1 MKKIFCMAALLLSG
15 ACLLGGCD
23 YLGGFGSSSD
33 NSASSIEQSSSIAGT
48 SDSSFDSS
56 NDNKDSSSVSSSSST
71 SSDRTDKD
79 SSSSSDS
86 SSNSGNGDTTYKY
99 TDFTAAE
106 QALFE
111 QYIGEVV
118 PFIPNNEY
126 YVEGYYEES
135 DYEHGINFYTVG
147 NTVAEFETY
156 IDTAFTAYTKTET
169 YLDDYDDLWHV
180 FEKNDIVIEVAIYTG
195 ANNKTYVDLYVYSD
209 LSTDIDWGDDSSWD
223 WGDDSSWDWGDDSN
237 DSSSADILTNADKD
251 LPTGTDGVYN
261 VDFTKAKYV
270 KDVTDQG
277 YYLDGC
283 PTLSTTNKNP
293 AVLVIPVE
301 FSDVTAVSKGYTIDT
316 LKKAFN
322 GKTGETDYY
331 SVYDY
336 YFQSSYGKLKLD
348 ITVLD
353 DWFRP
358 TNASTYYKKQTMQ
371 YYGTSTEIGDQMV
384 LNEALS
390 YLDKTKNMDLS
401 KFDSDGNG
409 TIDAVILINTLT
421 IDSDV
426 TFNWAYR
433 YWNIYTGSDG
443 NYYEYDNVY
452 ANDYL
457 WASYQFLFETN
468 TNGETTFDKKD
479 AINTY
484 TFIHEFG
491 HVLGA
496 DDYYDTAYLSSTTPL
511 AGHDVMDGET
521 GDHNAFT
528 KFNYGWLTTSRLV
541 VAEESVTLDLEAFSK
556 NGDTILLANHWDD
569 DLGAYQEYYI
579 VVYYTNDGLNA
590 GNAGYFDKA
599 GILVYHV
606 NASLYKEIE
615 DGTTYYDVYNNNTN
629 ANDTD
634 GYGTENNLIEF
645 VSNGYLG
652 EYLFQKG
659 ESLGSVVDDQGDKL
673 AYTFTVTELTD
684 SKATLTFT
692 KTK

>member
-1 MKKIFCMAALLLSG
+1 MKKIFGVAALLLSG

-23 YLGGFGSSSD
+23 ALEGLNPWNSGSSTY
-33 NSASSIEQSSSIAGT
+33 SSSY
-48 SDSSFDSS
+48 SSSWEDET
-56 NDNKDSSSVSSSSST
+56 DSSSSF
-71 SSDRTDKD
+71 SSDVESS
-79 SSSSSDS
+79 SSSSSDKIDVEES
-86 SSNSGNGDTTYKY
+86 SSSANEDTGYAY
-99 TDFTAAE
+99 NDFTE
-106 QALFE
+106 EEKALFVR
-111 QYIGEVV
+111 YIGEVV

-126 YVEGYYEES
+126 YVEGYYYEN
-135 DYEHGINFYTVG
+135 DYEHGINFYTLG

-156 IDTAFTAYTKTET
+156 IETAFTAYTKTDT

-180 FEKNDIVIEVAIYTG
+180 FEKGDIVIEVAIYTG
-195 ANNKTYVDLYVYSD
+195 SDNKTYVDLYVYSD
-209 LSTDIDWGDDSSWD
+209 LSTDIDWENSSNGGSSSWD
-223 WGDDSSWDWGDDSN
+223 WGNDSSWNGGGST
-237 DSSSADILTNADKD
+237 DSSGADLLTNANKG
-251 LPTGTDGVYN
+251 LPTGTNGVYD

-270 KDVTDQG
+270 KNVTDQG

-283 PTLSTTNKNP
+283 PTLSTANTNP
-293 AVLVIPVE
+293 SVLVIPVE
-301 FSDVTAVSKGYTIDT
+301 FSDVTAESKGYTIDT

-353 DWFRP
+353 EWFRP
-358 TNASTYYKKQTMQ
+358 ANNSTYYKQQTIQ
-371 YYGTSTEIGDQMV
+371 YYGSSTEIGDQMV

-421 IDSDV
+421 IDSEV

-433 YWNIYTGSDG
+433 YWNIYTDS
-443 NYYEYDNVY
+443 NEQYYEYDNVS

-457 WASYQFLFETN
+457 WASYQFLFESRN
-468 TNGETTFDKKD
+468 SGETTFEDEN

-496 DDYYDTAYLSSTTPL
+496 DDYYDTSYLSSTTPL
-511 AGHDVMDGET
+511 NGHDVMDGEA

-528 KFNYGWLTTSRLV
+528 KFNYGWITNSRLV
-541 VAEESVTLDLEAFSK
+541 VAEESVTLTLDAFAQ
-556 NGDTILLANHWDD
+556 NGDTILLANNWDD
-569 DLGAYQEYYI
+569 DLGAYQEYFI

-590 GNAGYFDKA
+590 GNAGYFDQE

-615 DGTTYYDVYNNNTN
+615 NGETYYDVYNNNTS
-629 ANDTD
+629 ANDSD
-634 GYGTENNLIEF
+634 GYGTEDNLIELI
-645 VSNGYLG
+645 SNGYLG
-652 EYLFQKG
+652 GYVFQKG
-659 ESLGSVVDDQGDKL
+659 DSLGTVADDQGKNL
-673 AYTFTVTELTD
+673 AYTFTVNALTD
-684 SKATLTFT
+684 TTATLTFT